1 MNDNNEKVPEGSKPN
16 IRTANPESVSEEL
29 KSMQT
34 EYRQFILSLNENSMK
49 GISLNLMKVY
59 PDTDKLETLKE
70 QVDDLKKCL
79 DSFRPLS
86 PAHAENLRQAFDT
99 EYTYDSNRMEGN
111 SLTLQETDLVIREG
125 LTIGGKPLKDHLE
138 AINHKDALEFVREL
152 AQGKQ
157 EITESILLD
166 IHGMILRG
174 IDRTNAGRY
183 RSDRVRISGSQ
194 HICPNPLKVP
204 DLMQGYFQ
212 QYAIEKNT
220 LHPVVLAAGMHKK
233 LVAIHPFIDGNG
245 RTARLIMNFI
255 LLQNGYPVAN
265 ISGDK
270 SNRKEYYNSLEKA
283 HVENDDTDFIKFILK
298 TEKKSLIKY
307 LDMMEPDIEHGKGG
321 YYLEK
326 IRPFLK
332 ESDS

>member
-1 MNDNNEKVPEGSKPN
+1 MSDNHKKTQEVLKPEIKPEN
-16 IRTANPESVSEEL
+16 TGVLSEEL
-29 KSMQT
+29 KSIQ
-34 EYRQFILSLNENSMK
+34 EKYRQLIISLNENAMNS
-49 GISLNLMKVY
+49 IPFNLMEAY
-59 PDTDKLETLKE
+59 PDTDNIETLKE

-99 EYTYDSNRMEGN
+99 EYIYDSNRIEGN

-152 AQGKQ
+152 AQGQQ

-183 RSDRVRISGSQ
+183 RIDRVRISGSQ
-194 HICPNPLKVP
+194 YICPNPLKVP
-204 DLMQGYFQ
+204 DLMRGYFQ
-212 QYAIEKNT
+212 QYQIEKNKI
-220 LHPVVLAAGMHKK
+220 HPVVVAAEMHRK
-233 LVAIHPFIDGNG
+233 LVVIHPFIDGNG
-245 RTARLIMNFI
+245 RTARLIMNLI
-255 LLQNGYPVAN
+255 LLQNGYPIAN

-270 SNRKEYYNSLEKA
+270 NNRREYYNSLEKS
-283 HVENDDTDFIKFILK
+283 HVENDNTDFIKFILK
-298 TEKKSLIKY
+298 TEKKSLLKY

-332 ESDS
+332 GLSS